1 MNGTPELHLVKIVFF
16 ADGIQ
21 KTWENPTPPK
31 RNTRHLIVAVDTSGS
46 MHAHTDELRV
56 ALSLISALGGKPA
69 IPQVPQPDGRTDLL
83 GALQELIPAPMEKIV
98 AADDTRPQVL
108 VLTDGLDNFQN
119 LVSLATGWEADGT
132 TPSVRAMQ
140 PEGMALTNQEY
151 IARRQEL
158 VLEHATEYLGAFVS
172 VIGIGTQVSE
182 LLKVAQKLPITV
194 GVLEPLAADADDADR
209 AERTRDL
216 CNVIKTVVT
225 KPRASRPASG
235 KKNAVTRTRPRP
247 AKREPAER
255 QAVEASVPAE
265 MVAAVNEGAAGV
277 VISSAPEPI
286 TAAEWRTALGVAEA
300 RLDLVPDGAIPA
312 DQRDA
317 KWTDKEWVLKF
328 TRAALLWLVS
338 ESQARNGECL
348 AGAVLGG
355 GQTSIIK
362 PEFKTAYPGWKSTM
376 NKLLSALKGSH
387 AGDDRSKP
395 LLKTETAKKDEEWT
409 FEHPDLAKTLKYKG
423 VARYAAA
430 ESAAAAATAL
440 CAEWAS
446 GAADWALARD
456 EFLKHTLLKPADEN
470 AEPAA
475 KRAKTA
481 AA

>member
-21 KTWENPTPPK
+21 KTWENPNPPK
-31 RNTRHLIVAVDTSGS
+31 PNTRHLIVAVDTSGS

-56 ALSLISALGGKPA
+56 ALSMISALGGKPG
-69 IPQVPQPDGRTDLL
+69 IPQVPEPNGQTDLL

-98 AADDTRPQVL
+98 VVDDTRPQVL
-108 VLTDGLDNFQN
+108 VLTDGLDNYQR
-119 LVSLATGWEADGT
+119 LVSIATGWDADGK
-132 TPSVRAMQ
+132 TPSMRAMQ
-140 PEGMALTNQEY
+140 PEGMALSNQEY

-216 CNVIKTVVT
+216 CHVIKTVVT

-235 KKNAVTRTRPRP
+235 KTNEVTRTRPRP
-247 AKREPAER
+247 AKREPKER
-255 QAVEASVPAE
+255 KAVEASVPTE
-265 MVAAVNEGAAGV
+265 MVATVKEGAATV

-286 TAAEWRTALGVAEA
+286 TAAEWKASLGVAEA
-300 RLDLVPDGAIPA
+300 RLDLVPDAGVPA

-317 KWTDKEWVLKF
+317 QWTDKEWALKF
-328 TRAALLWLVS
+328 TRAALLWLIA
-338 ESQARNGECL
+338 ESQTRNGECL

-362 PEFKTAYPGWKSTM
+362 SEFKARNPGWKSTM
-376 NKLLSALKGSH
+376 NKLLSALKGSN
-387 AGDDRSKP
+387 AGDARSKP
-395 LLKTETAKKDEEWT
+395 LLKAETAKKDEEWS
-409 FEHPDLAKTLKYKG
+409 FEHPQLSKALNYKG
-423 VARYAAA
+423 VVRYAAA
-430 ESAAAAATAL
+430 ESTIETVKEL
-440 CAEWAS
+440 CEEWAN
-446 GAADWALARD
+446 GTNDWALTRD
-456 EFLKHTLLKPADEN
+456 EFLKHSILADEN
-470 AEPAA
+470 AEPPA
-475 KRAKTA
+475 KRAKTTA
-481 AA
+481 

>member
-1 MNGTPELHLVKIVFF
+1 MNGTPQLHLSKIVFF

-21 KTWENPTPPK
+21 KTWENPAPPNP
-31 RNTRHLIVAVDTSGS
+31 NTRHLIVAVDTSGS
-46 MHAHTDELRV
+46 MFAHTDELRV
-56 ALSLISALGGKPA
+56 ALSMISALAGRPA
-69 IPQVPQPDGRTDLL
+69 IPQVPEPTGRTDLL
-83 GALQELIPAPMEKIV
+83 GALQQLIPAPMEKIV
-98 AADDTRPQVL
+98 VADDTRPQVL
-108 VLTDGLDNFQN
+108 VLTDGLDNYQHI
-119 LVSLATGWEADGT
+119 VTLATGWDADGK
-132 TPSVRAMQ
+132 TPSVRALRQ
-140 PEGMALTNQEY
+140 EGLALTLQEY
-151 IARRQEL
+151 TERRQEL

-172 VIGIGTQVSE
+172 LIGIGTQVSE

-194 GVLEPLAADADDADR
+194 GVLEPLADDADDADR

-216 CNVIKTVVT
+216 CSVIKTVVT

-235 KKNAVTRTRPRP
+235 KKNAITRTRPRP

-255 QAVEASVPAE
+255 KAVEASVPSE

-277 VISSAPEPI
+277 VIASASASI
-286 TAAEWRTALGVAEA
+286 TAAEWRTALSVAEA
-300 RLDLVPDGAIPA
+300 RLDLVPDAGVPA

-317 KWTDKEWVLKF
+317 QWLDKEWALKF
-328 TRAALLWLVS
+328 TRAALLWLVA
-338 ESQARNGECL
+338 ESQTRNGECL

-362 PEFKTAYPGWKSTM
+362 PEFKTKYPGWKSTM

-409 FEHPDLAKTLKYKG
+409 FEHPDLDKALKYKG
-423 VARYAAA
+423 VVRYAAA
-430 ESAAAAATAL
+430 ESAAEVATAL

-446 GAADWALARD
+446 GGCDWALARD

-481 AA
+481 A